1 MAAKTLSKI
10 ILPLVVI
17 AASGAYVWD
26 QARKGP
32 AMPAAVADSVA
43 TRQPVP
49 FVMRGSTVARDPGMS
64 TAGASLAAVG
74 PAQKPIAPMPS
85 QLPVM
90 TVAAHTGY
98 TDGSYTGPVADAYY
112 GVVQVQAI
120 VQGGRL
126 AGINVLQYPSDRRT
140 SVVINRQALPML
152 RDEVISAQSAN
163 VDIVSGA
170 TLTSEAFI
178 RSLDSA
184 LSQASA

>member
-1 MAAKTLSKI
+1 MECFSR
-10 ILPLVVI
+10 
-17 AASGAYVWD
+17 
-26 QARKGP
+26 ARP
-32 AMPAAVADSVA
+32 NTVSVHA
-43 TRQPVP
+43 TESSYATDRN
-49 FVMRGSTVARDPGMS
+49 A
-64 TAGASLAAVG
+64 LLVG
-74 PAQKPIAPMPS
+74 PTPS

-90 TVAAHTGY
+90 AVAAHTGY

-140 SVVINRQALPML
+140 SVVINRQAVPML

>member
-32 AMPAAVADSVA
+32 AMPAAVADS

-49 FVMRGSTVARDPGMS
+49 FVMRESTVARDPGTS

-74 PAQKPIAPMPS
+74 PVQKPIAPMPS

-140 SVVINRQALPML
+140 SVVINRQAVPML
-152 RDEVISAQSAN
+152 RDEVISAQSAS

-184 LSQASA
+184 LSQAIA

>member
-1 MAAKTLSKI
+1 MAAKTLPKI
-10 ILPLVVI
+10 ILPLIVM
-17 AASGAYVWD
+17 AACGAYVFD

-32 AMPAAVADSVA
+32 AMPAAVAESAA
-43 TRQPVP
+43 TGQIVP
-49 FVMRGSTVARDPGMS
+49 LVMHGSTGARDAATS
-64 TAGASLAAVG
+64 AAGASLAGVG
-74 PAQKPIAPMPS
+74 PAQNPMAPLPA

-112 GVVQVQAI
+112 GGVQVQAI

-140 SVVINRQALPML
+140 SVVINRQALPIL

-170 TLTSEAFI
+170 TLTSEAFHQ
-178 RSLDSA
+178 SLGGA
-184 LSQASA
+184 LRQAMS